1 MDIGTIP
8 KIHLVV
14 LVTPCSE
21 PSRTSHDDE
30 TSPAKAFSRAALTAP
45 SKPPFRLTPLEPL
58 SLNHVDPVLRRFIR
72 RLRTGWAWGDCVG
85 WLLGKVS
92 ARHSHLLRGAG
103 HLMLLLAIGL
113 RCRLQH
119 PAIGPVLRRKAALA
133 PRLCIVPGPLSAG
146 IPVRS
151 CASERSKKIARP
163 P

>member
-8 KIHLVV
+8 KIYLVV

-21 PSRTSHDDE
+21 PSKTSHDDE
-30 TSPAKAFSRAALTAP
+30 TSPAKAFSRAAP
-45 SKPPFRLTPLEPL
+45 HCSKQTPLEPL